1 MNTRPRPVTATVT
14 KPKWMEPHVI
24 PRRSRSLESNGSTAS
39 LTSVLDHD
47 SYESPDLSEDEW
59 ERDEFRRNVEN
70 EEKTV
75 EQDRRTARNRP
86 SSCKARALAKSQD
99 RVKVQRK
106 NRITAHQRDRFSEYD
121 TTSGQSENMDTGL
134 SPWEQWLI
142 QKTKEERVKRQ
153 QMKKHKVEVREQK
166 EQKAKEK
173 IQKEVKAEE
182 KRTEW
187 LKQKNYEETLRKKL
201 EKQRIKT
208 EAEIKAQQNMITK
221 MKAERK
227 FEEWKEKKDNMERE
241 KKEQEIQKKRE
252 IELEEKCK
260 KIKAQQKYEEWL
272 RSAKN
277 RPKSAQSFGYSGGK
291 LTGYHDTG
299 AYPAPTYYNP
309 IPWHPNP
316 IPKTQKTERSKSRP
330 RSKKY
335 VWNPDKYF

>member
-47 SYESPDLSEDEW
+47 SYESPDISEDEW
-59 ERDEFRRNVEN
+59 ERQELRKNVEN

-75 EQDRRTARNRP
+75 QQDRRIARNR
-86 SSCKARALAKSQD
+86 SSHKERAPAKSQE
-99 RVKVQRK
+99 RVRVQRK
-106 NRITAHQRDRFSEYD
+106 NRITAHQKDRISDYD
-121 TTSGQSENMDTGL
+121 TTAEYSKNVGAGL

-142 QKTKEERVKRQ
+142 QKTKEERVKKQ
-153 QMKKHKVEVREQK
+153 QVKKHKQEVREEK
-166 EQKAKEK
+166 ERRAAEK
-173 IQKEVKAEE
+173 IQKEEKAAE
-182 KRTEW
+182 KRSEW
-187 LKQKNYEETLRKKL
+187 LKQKNYEEKLRKKL
-201 EKQRIKT
+201 EKQRIQT

-227 FEEWKEKKDNMERE
+227 FEEWRE
-241 KKEQEIQKKRE
+241 KKEDMEKEKKETEMQKKRDL
-252 IELEEKCK
+252 ELAEKCQ

-272 RSAKN
+272 RNAKN
-277 RPKSAQSFGYSGGK
+277 RPKSSQSFGYTGGK

-299 AYPAPTYYNP
+299 AYPAPGFYNP

-316 IPKTQKTERSKSRP
+316 IPKSQKTERPKSRP